1 MGQIRQLTTSDRAS
15 PVALTDAFGTI
26 TITVGPF
33 PDSCHMI
40 LVELELSSISANADE
55 LTWYVSRDPDGAFAI
70 NPQSTIL
77 LVEEGAVAGG
87 GVGMRVD
94 IPYVRDLAMATVKGQ
109 MYIRGKLN
117 RGATASAIGKITV
130 WTDA

>member
-15 PVALTDAFGTI
+15 PVALTDAFATI

-40 LVELELSSISANADE
+40 LVEFELSSLSAQADE
-55 LTWYVSRDPDGAFAI
+55 ITWYVSRDSDGALAI
-70 NPQSTIL
+70 SPQSTIL
-77 LVEEGAVAGG
+77 AVEEGDVAGG
-87 GVGMRVD
+87 GVGMRID
-94 IPYVRDLAMATVKGQ
+94 IPYVRDLALSTVNGE
-109 MYIRGKLN
+109 MYIRAKLN